1 MDYTRFIK
9 KLELQAG
16 AAPPTRL
23 TYDNL
28 AATAIRRAHLQDDV
42 AGINASIELI
52 QRTRG
57 GRWPT
62 GPVTEEHNYV
72 DLVGHEAEFRDGSS
86 FTYAVY
92 ESDKRY
98 LGCCYLSPLGRR
110 TTLTEGLL
118 AYDVDVSW
126 WVTPPPTGT
135 ATTRSSTPPSSTGSP
150 ASSPFGSPTT
160 RTRRSPANPG
170 APAPGATMPLV
181 TIDLLPGRLQ
191 VVLAAIADAVHETP
205 RHLSRR
211 AAA

>member
-9 KLELQAG
+9 KLELPA
-16 AAPPTRL
+16 ASAPPTRL
-23 TYDNL
+23 TYGNL
-28 AATAIRRAHLQDDV
+28 VATAITRAHLRDDV

-72 DLVGHEAEFRDGSS
+72 DLVWHEAEFRNGSS

-126 WVTPPPTGT
+126 WVTPAAYENGHY
-135 ATTRSSTPPSSTGSP
+135 AKLYAALQHWL
-150 ASSPFGSPTT
+150 ASEFPFWKPYYSN
-160 RTRRSPANPG
+160 A
-170 APAPGATMPLV
+170 
-181 TIDLLPGRLQ
+181 
-191 VVLAAIADAVHETP
+191 ETP
-205 RHLSRR
+205 R
-211 AAA
+211 